1 MEILFVLII
10 NLVTMKMDKVI
21 KTIIVVRFLFEI
33 NKCNNYYRCS
43 ITWDPSQICIQV
55 LLGVMPANGQGD
67 WLTSLSGYGYW
78 SLLFKVRANLR

>member
-10 NLVTMKMDKVI
+10 NLVTMNIDKVI
-21 KTIIVVRFLFEI
+21 KKVIVRFLFEI

-67 WLTSLSGYGYW
+67 
-78 SLLFKVRANLR
+78 